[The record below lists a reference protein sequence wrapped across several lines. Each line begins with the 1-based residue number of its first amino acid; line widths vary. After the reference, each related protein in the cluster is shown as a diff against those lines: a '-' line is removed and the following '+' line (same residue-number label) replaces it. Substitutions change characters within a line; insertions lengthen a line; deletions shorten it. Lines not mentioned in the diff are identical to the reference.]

1 VKLVLLA
8 DIHGNHHA
16 LSAVLHAVRQ
26 QNVDTLLIAGDFVGY
41 YFWPI
46 EVFQLLK
53 PWNVVA
59 VRGNHERML
68 KKARH
73 DQDFLQF
80 VNAKYGSGLSV
91 ALEQLDSITIDW
103 FTELPDS
110 LKFDTCDGN
119 LLLCHGSPWNGDEY
133 IYPDTEG
140 ESSSKYASLDVKW
153 VVQGH
158 THYPMVRKFG
168 DVTVINPGAVG
179 QPRDRRPG
187 AQWALLD
194 TESRKIEHFCERYD
208 SSEVVM
214 ESKKRHP
221 EIPYLAGVLERR

>member
-1 VKLVLLA
+1 MKLVLLA

-41 YFWPI
+41 YFWPV

-59 VRGNHERML
+59 VLGNHERML

-91 ALEQLDSITIDW
+91 ALEQLD
-103 FTELPDS
+103 
-110 LKFDTCDGN
+110 
-119 LLLCHGSPWNGDEY
+119 
-133 IYPDTEG
+133 
-140 ESSSKYASLDVKW
+140 
-153 VVQGH
+153 
-158 THYPMVRKFG
+158 
-168 DVTVINPGAVG
+168 
-179 QPRDRRPG
+179 
-187 AQWALLD
+187 
-194 TESRKIEHFCERYD
+194 
-208 SSEVVM
+208 
-214 ESKKRHP
+214 
-221 EIPYLAGVLERR
+221 